1 MTDPSPNTNYAHGPG
16 GLFSS
21 PALEGG
27 RRRKSKSAQRRAEKA
42 QRTFGG
48 VKRADLP
55 DSAFL
60 DRARRAFPVMTA
72 QDVRDAVSSWGR
84 YQGPMTFDQFKR
96 RLTRRARAIGASDA
110 LPEAWKEA
118 TARKAVQIDPE
129 AHPGAMIALM
139 LSPEQT
145 AEITEGVP
153 GRLAKEADHCTLI
166 YLADDATAIE
176 DRKAALL
183 STLAVFAN
191 LHEPIEVVTNGY
203 GAFAGDDDRYPLVVL
218 LNSPQLFWLRQGLFM
233 RATGVAIPVEDRYG
247 FTPHITLCY
256 LPADTPM
263 PRLARKK
270 VTLRFDAI
278 SLIWAG
284 ERIDLPL
291 LGKQPLQPYEV
302 GEITSEKASS
312 RPAGAPCGCSEG
324 DDSATGAARLKTAPI
339 ASGGITTK
347 PFASRAQQR
356 WAFATNQDF
365 AERWADETGSTA
377 AFRRLPE
384 KVARKSK
391 SAARRLGL
399 LDPAE
404 MERAEKAGERI
415 AGQLC
420 RSKDGKFVNCNSKQA
435 TQESKDKLRK
445 QAADQKKQEA
455 AAERQAKRRENEKAV
470 GEGAGLGASLSDA
483 LLEFASP
490 DENIT
495 LAPQNAEAL
504 LAKGLI
510 ERNPDGSYRISG
522 AGRSYI
528 AAARVGDV
536 SKARDAIGRGEDRA
550 ARRAATEQR
559 RAAAEAKRLAK
570 EQGKDPKEAKPKKG
584 GGGGKGKDEKPAKLG
599 TGNLRNAGPSGS
611 SRPASGGGSSSS
623 SRNAPEK
630 KPAPTADE
638 RRAQAAQERESRAR
652 ETAQRVGLADSAYD
666 ALRAAAEGQGGG
678 SAALDALG
686 LTSNGEA
693 TDQGRRA
700 LTALERGDVR
710 TYQAALQDAR
720 NRLARESAAEER
732 KREKVKRS
740 HGYWKTYR
748 KARADGLLPL
758 EARKAAR
765 EQVLQTKMGR
775 ASRQRNALASALLGI

>member
-1 MTDPSPNTNYAHGPG
+1 MTDPMPNTNYAQGPG

-27 RRRKSKSAQRRAEKA
+27 KRRKSKSAQRRAEKA

-48 VKRADLP
+48 VRRADLP

-96 RLTRRARAIGASDA
+96 RLTRRARAIGASAA
-110 LPEAWKEA
+110 LPASWGERRRE
-118 TARKAVQIDPE
+118 
-129 AHPGAMIALM
+129 
-139 LSPEQT
+139 
-145 AEITEGVP
+145 
-153 GRLAKEADHCTLI
+153 
-166 YLADDATAIE
+166 
-176 DRKAALL
+176 KAAG
-183 STLAVFAN
+183 T
-191 LHEPIEVVTNGY
+191 G
-203 GAFAGDDDRYPLVVL
+203 GA
-218 LNSPQLFWLRQGLFM
+218 
-233 RATGVAIPVEDRYG
+233 
-247 FTPHITLCY
+247 
-256 LPADTPM
+256 
-263 PRLARKK
+263 
-270 VTLRFDAI
+270 
-278 SLIWAG
+278 
-284 ERIDLPL
+284 
-291 LGKQPLQPYEV
+291 
-302 GEITSEKASS
+302 
-312 RPAGAPCGCSEG
+312 APCGCSEG
-324 DDSATGAARLKTAPI
+324 DDSATGAARLKAAPI

-365 AERWADETGSTA
+365 AERWADETGDTA

-384 KVARKSK
+384 KVVRKSK

-445 QAADQKKQEA
+445 QARDQKKQEA

-528 AAARVGDV
+528 AAARAGDV

-599 TGNLRNAGPSGS
+599 TGNLRSAGPSGS

-623 SRNAPEK
+623 RNAPEK
-630 KPAPTADE
+630 KPAPSADE

-666 ALRAAAEGQGGG
+666 ALRAAAEGQGGN
-678 SAALDALG
+678 AALDALG
-686 LTSNGEA
+686 LTQGGEA

-748 KARADGLLPL
+748 KARADGLLPI
-758 EARKAAR
+758 EARKKAR
-765 EQVLQTKMGR
+765 EQVLQTKMNR